1 MLAKVKKACP
11 FHPPH
16 VDFGTVVS
24 ALLVVEVLPLLELC
38 SCYAMVWV
46 EKQSIFS
53 LSSENN
59 QEVGAFLAVQLHA
72 KG

>member
-46 EKQSIFS
+46 EKQSIFFIG
-53 LSSENN
+53 
-59 QEVGAFLAVQLHA
+59 Q
-72 KG
+72 